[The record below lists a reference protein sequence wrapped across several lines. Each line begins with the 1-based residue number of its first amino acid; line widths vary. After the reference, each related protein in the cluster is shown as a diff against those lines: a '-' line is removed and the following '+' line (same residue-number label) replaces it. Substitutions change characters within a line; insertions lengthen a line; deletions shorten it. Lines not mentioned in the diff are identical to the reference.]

1 MDKLD
6 YSKHPYY
13 PKLRSCKASAYIPEW
28 HRLEMEK
35 EKASLAKKTKTD
47 KQNNKADEQ
56 ETAGRKIEEH
66 KKEDTRG
73 KKTKTKTAEVA
84 EKVDAQKADTQ
95 TKDIQTTVTSGT
107 KPPEE
112 TDTKEKKSQ
121 PEKKEGGNKKNTP
134 QNGGRTGFVATDK
147 DSIMS

>member
-1 MDKLD
+1 
-6 YSKHPYY
+6 
-13 PKLRSCKASAYIPEW
+13 
-28 HRLEMEK
+28 MEK
-35 EKASLAKKTKTD
+35 KNTVPPKKTD
-47 KQNNKADEQ
+47 RRRNKVEEQ
-56 ETAGRKIEEH
+56 ETAGRKTEEP

-112 TDTKEKKSQ
+112 TDIKEKKPQ